1 MMANWPWTPEGE
13 EELLELDA
21 SGVLVA
27 IGSEKARQTKPQSL
41 AASGTE
47 SETGRSQERGN
58 VPQLAASFI
67 SNVTCWHFS
76 DLTKSADL
84 VRSWGRS
91 GLLGCEPGLPRL
103 TEAV

>member
-1 MMANWPWTPEGE
+1 MATVARTAAAKMMANWPWTPEGE

-67 SNVTCWHFS
+67 SNVTCWHKT
-76 DLTKSADL
+76 DMAGRVGD
-84 VRSWGRS
+84 VRS
-91 GLLGCEPGLPRL
+91 CE
-103 TEAV
+103 